1 MRAALL
7 VEHAGDYI
15 ILVCSAPCSRFSFAR
30 QVDYHQSP
38 ATTGGGR
45 RGRRHYSYCTSDAR
59 TEAVAF
65 ILSAEAPA
73 FEEWTTVRRRASK
86 CRGGSSARAFRA
98 FRTRTSTSAHRRR
111 GGRHAAW
118 IFQFDVDSG
127 TVPRLPRGYPR
138 GAVARVRELSVPT
151 SLSPVYIIHKYSMAI
166 KHFAVEHPGHEPPKE
181 FSEVSGAEKT
191 RLAKPWQKIEAKRP
205 AKPCV

>member
-7 VEHAGDYI
+7 VEQAGEYI
-15 ILVCSAPCSRFSFAR
+15 ILFCSAPCSRFSFAR
-30 QVDYHQSP
+30 QVHYHQSP

-65 ILSAEAPA
+65 ILSAEVPA
-73 FEEWTTVRRRASK
+73 FEEWTTVFRRASK
-86 CRGGSSARAFRA
+86 YRGGSSARAFRA
-98 FRTRTSTSAHRRR
+98 FHTRTPTSARRRR

-118 IFQFDVDSG
+118 IFQFDVDSD
-127 TVPRLPRGYPR
+127 TVPRLPRGCPR
-138 GAVARVRELSVPT
+138 GAVARMRELSVPT
-151 SLSPVYIIHKYSMAI
+151 SLPPVFIYKYSMA
-166 KHFAVEHPGHEPPKE
+166 KHFAVEHPSHEPPKE
-181 FSEVSGAEKT
+181 FSEVSGAEKA
-191 RLAKPWQKIEAKRP
+191 RLAKLWRKIEAKRP